1 MAGFSFNIYVMK
13 SIKSVC
19 SNQWC
24 KATFEVMESDMT
36 VGVDGEFEIPK
47 FCRKCI
53 AQEDF
58 VSWEDKRYEG
68 ERWDGTPHQFT
79 YKIKKFF

>member
-1 MAGFSFNIYVMK
+1 
-13 SIKSVC
+13 
-19 SNQWC
+19 
-24 KATFEVMESDMT
+24 MESDMT
-36 VGVDGEFEIPK
+36 VGVDGEYEIPK

-53 AQEDF
+53 AQDDF